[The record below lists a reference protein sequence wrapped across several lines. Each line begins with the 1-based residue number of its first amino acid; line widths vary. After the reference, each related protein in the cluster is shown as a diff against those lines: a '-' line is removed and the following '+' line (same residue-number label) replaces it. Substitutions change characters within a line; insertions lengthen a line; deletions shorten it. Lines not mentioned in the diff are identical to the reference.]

1 MVRPNEEPVTIG
13 RLRVRTQITESTGW
27 KTEFGIQPHEPRKKH
42 MDKKSKKRID
52 VLRSNLQ
59 RLRQQFSGV
68 QKQKDDPEESKTL
81 ANQIALIEA
90 ELQSL
95 TGNQN
100 PSSKR

>member
-1 MVRPNEEPVTIG
+1 
-13 RLRVRTQITESTGW
+13 
-27 KTEFGIQPHEPRKKH
+27 

-59 RLRQQFSGV
+59 RLRQQLSGA
-68 QKQKDDPEESKTL
+68 QQQKDDLEESQTL
-81 ANQIALIEA
+81 KKQIATVEA